1 MNGTAGVPP
10 AVENRWEDLIEDTET
25 TAAEYEAAGYETLAI
40 HPGDVVVLLDDLAI
54 DVLAPG
60 NEYRPLTD
68 LVEGTTVDEFDV
80 YTAQEGGVAFAL
92 VAALDHD
99 ESTAVCVPIW
109 VELSEAD
116 ELTVAAREAGQVHLH
131 VRPLSNDERVA
142 FTLEDPDLLFE

>member
-1 MNGTAGVPP
+1 MNDEAGVPP
-10 AVENRWEDLIEDTET
+10 ALENRWEDLIEDTEA
-25 TAAEYEAAGYETLAI
+25 TAEEYAAAGYETMAI
-40 HPGDVVVLLDDLAI
+40 HPGDVVVLHDDLAI

-68 LVEGTTVDEFDV
+68 LVAGTAVDEFDV

-99 ESTAVCVPIW
+99 AATAVCVPIW
-109 VELSEAD
+109 VELQEAD
-116 ELTVAAREAGQVHLH
+116 QLMVAARDAGHVHLH

-142 FTLEDPDLLFE
+142 FTLEEPDLLFE

>member
-1 MNGTAGVPP
+1 MNDEAGVPP
-10 AVENRWEDLIEDTET
+10 ALENRWHDLIEDTEA
-25 TAAEYEAAGYETLAI
+25 TATEYEAAGYDTLAI
-40 HPGDVVVLLDDLAI
+40 HPGDVVVLHDDLAI

-68 LVEGTTVDEFDV
+68 LVEGTSVDEFDV

-99 ESTAVCVPIW
+99 ASTAVCVPIW

-116 ELTVAAREAGQVHLH
+116 ELTVAAREAGQVHVH

-142 FTLEDPDLLFE
+142 FTLEEPDLLFE